1 MLTALEPVHS
11 SCTCAQEPASLHGLG
26 QQPRPGLP
34 LPLACTSPGRLG
46 IGELVPVFT
55 VEVLFNGRKHT
66 LEKRYSEFHALHK
79 RIRKICKV
87 PDFPPKRVPNWMSK
101 VLEQRRQGLEFY
113 IQGVLYYNK
122 ELPKELL
129 DFLKLRHFHQDVKA
143 GSLRHGIL
151 LPHRPA
157 LSFHKDP
164 YVFPSS
170 TELLPDIVLSGVL
183 QGLYAPAH
191 PCWGKAAP
199 HALSLPCS
207 AAYPPPSLCSEH
219 LQQGPDA
226 ERLLSC

>member
-1 MLTALEPVHS
+1 MEQGAAGPAGGAMIAVSIPAVGPGAEPV
-11 SCTCAQEPASLHGLG
+11 
-26 QQPRPGLP
+26 R
-34 LPLACTSPGRLG
+34 SPEKTRT
-46 IGELVPVFT
+46 VFT

-143 GSLRHGIL
+143 GSLRHGVL

-170 TELLPDIVLSGVL
+170 TELLPDVVLSGVL

-207 AAYPPPSLCSEH
+207 AAYPPPSLCS
-219 LQQGPDA
+219 GFASAAPA
-226 ERLLSC
+226 GRALLSCPI